1 MYDDDDKEIICQSF
15 KGIPPIASASCCEVD
30 RVYDLRYQLPLS
42 NEGRP
47 DIGDNY
53 VHLSILPASELV
65 GRRSPGSDKGAV
77 WNGKLLDAR

>member
-1 MYDDDDKEIICQSF
+1 MGLDVQMGEDLSIRPS
-15 KGIPPIASASCCEVD
+15 IASTSRCQIDC
-30 RVYDLRYQLPLS
+30 VYRLRYQLPLS
-42 NEGRP
+42 NEGKP
-47 DIGDNY
+47 DIGDDY